1 MIHKRQITIYI
12 NNLFMVFNWG
22 HKLTLGFLA
31 FAGMMIYMVVQCM
44 HTKYDLVSKEYYK
57 DELKYQQVI
66 DGESRANQLSSH
78 ATVTQTADNI
88 VVQLPGE
95 MQQKTVTGSLL
106 FYSADNAQK
115 DKTIALQLN
124 DQAAQTVDSRTF
136 LPGKYTVKINWESNG
151 ATYYSE
157 IPVTI
162 HK

>member
-1 MIHKRQITIYI
+1 
-12 NNLFMVFNWG
+12 MVFNWG

-44 HTKYDLVSKEYYK
+44 HTKYDLVSKDYYK

-66 DGESRANQLSSH
+66 DGASRANQLGSRT
-78 ATVTQTADNI
+78 TVMQSDNNLVI
-88 VVQLPGE
+88 QLPNE

-115 DKTIALQLN
+115 DRTIALQVN
-124 DQAAQTVDSRTF
+124 DQAVQTIDSRNF
-136 LPGKYTVKINWESNG
+136 LPGSYTVKISWESNG

-157 IPVTI
+157 VPVTI
-162 HK
+162 HKFIGQQAVVNRQ